1 MTPLLGLFGIAALTL
16 RFIPRFDGSYKC
28 GGSYNLLMAHPANGE
43 RWRTLEGRYLYE
55 SPWCSFRLDE
65 VRLPDGAQIE
75 YGVLESAGFSAV
87 VPVTEEGSV
96 VLVRQWRQ
104 PVGGFTL
111 ELPGG
116 GVDKGKS
123 PREAARRE
131 LLEETGYRAEDLSHL
146 VSVHTSPGRSTEVCH
161 LFRCRAVRTSS
172 GPRPEPTEFV
182 SVVELPLA
190 EAVGK
195 VYSGDITAATSV
207 LGLLMVSGGTAGGFA
222 GESRRVH

>member
-1 MTPLLGLFGIAALTL
+1 
-16 RFIPRFDGSYKC
+16 
-28 GGSYNLLMAHPANGE
+28 MAYFSDSG
-43 RWRTLEGRYLYE
+43 RWRTLGEKYLYE

-65 VRLPDGAQIE
+65 VRLPDGAEIE

-87 VPVTEEGSV
+87 VPVTEEGGV

-116 GVDKGKS
+116 GVDKGKD

-146 VSVHTSPGRSTEVCH
+146 VSVRTSPGRSTEVCH
-161 LFRCRAVRTSS
+161 LFRCKAVRQAS

-182 SVVELPLA
+182 SAVELPLA
-190 EAVGK
+190 AAVGK
-195 VYSGDITAATSV
+195 VYSGEITAATSV
-207 LGLLMVSGGTAGGFA
+207 LGLLMVSGEAAGGFA
-222 GESRRVH
+222 GKSPRVH

>member
-1 MTPLLGLFGIAALTL
+1 MTPLLELSGLAALTS
-16 RFIPRFDGSYKC
+16 RVIPRCDGSYN
-28 GGSYNLLMAHPANGE
+28 SRMAHPTNGE
-43 RWRTLEGRYLYE
+43 RWRTLGEKYLYE

-75 YGVLESAGFSAV
+75 YGVLESAGFAAV
-87 VPVTEEGSV
+87 VPMTEQGGV

-146 VSVHTSPGRSTEVCH
+146 VSVHTSPGRSTEACH
-161 LFRCRAVRTSS
+161 LFRCRAVRTLS

-182 SVVELPLA
+182 SAVELPLA
-190 EAVGK
+190 EAIAK
-195 VYSGDITAATSV
+195 VYSGEITAATSV
-207 LGLLMVSGGTAGGFA
+207 LGLLMISEAGGFA
-222 GESRRVH
+222 VENPRVH